1 MSNSPAGKTGRKKED
16 LRMKRRLAL
25 FLAALLAALTLTGC
39 GGGDGYSGGTD
50 SAPAASESQTSYDTG
65 GGENWKSEMMDFGFD
80 APADAEAPEEPSAA
94 PEEGESQTEDRLAN
108 AKMVYTA
115 EIEAETQDYDA
126 CTAALEDL
134 VDKLGGYLEYAS
146 ADSYGDG
153 SRSASYTVRVPA
165 KEFRGFLKTVGEIS
179 HVTSQSRNADN
190 ISEMYYDTESRLETQ
205 RTKMERL
212 QTLLAKA
219 EHMEDI
225 IDLENAISE
234 TEYQIEQLTG
244 SLRHYDSLVDFATI
258 DVRLREVLRLTTVE
272 EAPPTFGSRLGNAF
286 ADGLH
291 GFGDFLQDVAIFLAY
306 NWTWILILALILLL
320 VVKVSKRRQAQRA
333 ESFRGPKMGENR
345 FFKQRGEEPKNPDDK
360 QPKD

>member
-1 MSNSPAGKTGRKKED
+1 
-16 LRMKRRLAL
+16 MKRGLAL
-25 FLAALLAALTLTGC
+25 FLAALLTALALTGC
-39 GGGDGYSGGTD
+39 GGGGYSGGTD
-50 SAPAASESQTSYDTG
+50 GAPTASESQTAYDTG
-65 GGENWKSEMMDFGFD
+65 GGENWKAEVREFGFD
-80 APADAEAPEEPSAA
+80 APADDAGPGAA
-94 PEEGESQTEDRLAN
+94 PEEGEGQTENRLAN

-115 EIEAETQDYDA
+115 SVEAETQDYDA
-126 CTAALEDL
+126 CTAALEEL

-205 RTKMERL
+205 KTKMERL
-212 QTLLAKA
+212 QMLLSKA
-219 EHMEDI
+219 ENMEDI

-272 EAPPTFGSRLGNAF
+272 EAPPTFASRLGNAF
-286 ADGLH
+286 VDGLH
-291 GFGDFLQDVAIFLAY
+291 GFGDFLQDVAIYLAY
-306 NWTWILILALILLL
+306 NWTWMILLALIVLLA
-320 VVKVSKRRQAQRA
+320 VKVSKRAQARRG
-333 ESFRGPKMGENR
+333 ETFRGPGPFQEPRVKREG
-345 FFKQRGEEPKNPDDK
+345 FFKRKKKDEPKNPDDK
-360 QPKD
+360 QP

>member
-1 MSNSPAGKTGRKKED
+1 
-16 LRMKRRLAL
+16 MKRGLAL
-25 FLAALLAALTLTGC
+25 FLAAALTALALTGC
-39 GGGDGYSGGTD
+39 GGGGGYSGGTD
-50 SAPAASESQTSYDTG
+50 SAPSASESQTAYDTG
-65 GGENWKSEMMDFGFD
+65 GGENWKSQTMEFGFD

-94 PEEGESQTEDRLAN
+94 PEEGQTEDRLAN

-115 EIEAETQDYDA
+115 EIEAETTDFDA

-205 RTKMERL
+205 KTKMERL
-212 QTLLAKA
+212 QMLLAKA
-219 EHMEDI
+219 ENMEDI

-234 TEYQIEQLTG
+234 TEYQIE
-244 SLRHYDSLVDFATI
+244 
-258 DVRLREVLRLTTVE
+258 
-272 EAPPTFGSRLGNAF
+272 
-286 ADGLH
+286 
-291 GFGDFLQDVAIFLAY
+291 
-306 NWTWILILALILLL
+306 
-320 VVKVSKRRQAQRA
+320 
-333 ESFRGPKMGENR
+333 
-345 FFKQRGEEPKNPDDK
+345 
-360 QPKD
+360 